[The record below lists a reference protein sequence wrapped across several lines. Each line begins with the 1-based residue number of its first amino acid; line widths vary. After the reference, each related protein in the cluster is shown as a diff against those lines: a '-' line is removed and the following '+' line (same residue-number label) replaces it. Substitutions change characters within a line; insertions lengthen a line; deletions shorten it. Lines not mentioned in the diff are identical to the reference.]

1 MVFKKVEHSGPGDRI
16 MVIVAHPDDA
26 EFMCAGSAAKW
37 SREGKEIIYLLGT
50 SGDKGT
56 SDRTIRPADLAV
68 IREAEQ
74 QDACKTVGGSHVE
87 FLRHEDGVLVSDIQ
101 LRKEIVR
108 VIRQFK
114 PSAVITQDPTSRW
127 TSGRYVN
134 HPDHRAMGDATM
146 DAVFPSARDYHV
158 FPELVMNEGLEPH
171 IVEHLYL
178 GAHGTDSDVA
188 IDITDVIDIKI
199 AALKCHKSQM
209 PDSPTVDAGEHI
221 RTMAK
226 GRAEGTGYEYAE
238 TFRYFNLGPL
248 T

>member
-1 MVFKKVEHSGPGDRI
+1 MVFEKIEHTGPGDRI

-26 EFMCAGSAAKW
+26 EFMCAGSAARGA
-37 SREGKEIIYLLGT
+37 REGKEIIYLLGT

-74 QDACKTVGGSHVE
+74 QDACKTIGGSHVE

-127 TSGRYVN
+127 MSGRYVN
-134 HPDHRAMGDATM
+134 HPDHRAMGDAAM

-178 GAHGTDSDVA
+178 GAHGGPFDVA
-188 IDITDVIDIKI
+188 IDITSTIDVKVV
-199 AALKCHKSQM
+199 ALKCHKSQM
-209 PDSPTVDAGEHI
+209 PDSPTADVDDYI
-221 RTMAK
+221 RSMAK
-226 GRAEGTGYEYAE
+226 GTAGDTEYEYAE
-238 TFRYFNLGPL
+238 TFRYFNLAPL
-248 T
+248 A